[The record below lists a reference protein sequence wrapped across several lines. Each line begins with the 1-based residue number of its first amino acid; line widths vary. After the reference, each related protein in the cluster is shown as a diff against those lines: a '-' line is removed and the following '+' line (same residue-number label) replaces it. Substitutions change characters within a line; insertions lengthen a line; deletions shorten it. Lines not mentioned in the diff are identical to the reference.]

1 MKKRFTRR
9 SRFYQAF
16 QGRSLEGRQSRGE
29 RISVRQLAIEHVEE
43 RQMLASDLVDGALTM
58 EPIAAYNLVVDSNAE
73 TPATYAP
80 QAAHLAVKVTNT
92 GATPHLQQPP

>member
-1 MKKRFTRR
+1 
-9 SRFYQAF
+9 
-16 QGRSLEGRQSRGE
+16 
-29 RISVRQLAIEHVEE
+29 
-43 RQMLASDLVDGALTM
+43 MLASDLVDGALTM

-92 GATPHLQQPP
+92 GSTPLTDIVIRMGDLTNTSTGAGTAGVYPVTTITDPPYPYQGNFSL